1 MTGKEHV
8 LTHSL
13 ENFANI
19 QVMTVAPLYWRYDGV
34 TSTGKRKEFEIMKC
48 KHTIEYFHKW
58 HETVPAADG
67 FPAQG
72 IDHVFVQQGCYER
85 WGMYGHSDDLMR
97 FCLLAWA
104 ACEAPFQVDC
114 DNGAPYGDDVVFLAN
129 DWMVG
134 MVPLIITSHYRRYG
148 CYKNARTIFDIH
160 NMGYCGTCSWKCM

>member
-1 MTGKEHV
+1 
-8 LTHSL
+8 
-13 ENFANI
+13 
-19 QVMTVAPLYWRYDGV
+19 MTVAPLYWRYDGV

-97 FCLLAWA
+97 F
-104 ACEAPFQVDC
+104 
-114 DNGAPYGDDVVFLAN
+114 
-129 DWMVG
+129 
-134 MVPLIITSHYRRYG
+134 
-148 CYKNARTIFDIH
+148 
-160 NMGYCGTCSWKCM
+160 